1 MKTERLYYNDPY
13 LLEFEAMVLD
23 VRPIGDSFGVI
34 LDRTAFYP
42 TSGGQPNDLG
52 TINDVRLLDCFED
65 ETSGVVIHV
74 VSDRIPSGL
83 ARGRIDSSRRTDHM
97 QQHSGQHVL
106 SQAFVELFNW
116 PTTSFHLGAVACT
129 IDLPAD
135 SVSREQAE
143 RAEDLANRIVRENRN
158 VAVRYVTHE
167 NIAEAGLR
175 KPTAR
180 TGDIRGIDIAAHNR
194 PACGGTR
201 VLMTGELRPILIT
214 RRERARQQTRFLFIC
229 GHSGL

>member
-1 MKTERLYYNDPY
+1 MTTERLYYNDPY

-83 ARGRIDSSRRTDHM
+83 ARAESIPHA
-97 QQHSGQHVL
+97 GQITC
-106 SQAFVELFNW
+106 N
-116 PTTSFHLGAVACT
+116 
-129 IDLPAD
+129 
-135 SVSREQAE
+135 
-143 RAEDLANRIVRENRN
+143 N
-158 VAVRYVTHE
+158 
-167 NIAEAGLR
+167 
-175 KPTAR
+175 
-180 TGDIRGIDIAAHNR
+180 
-194 PACGGTR
+194 TR
-201 VLMTGELRPILIT
+201 
-214 RRERARQQTRFLFIC
+214 
-229 GHSGL
+229 